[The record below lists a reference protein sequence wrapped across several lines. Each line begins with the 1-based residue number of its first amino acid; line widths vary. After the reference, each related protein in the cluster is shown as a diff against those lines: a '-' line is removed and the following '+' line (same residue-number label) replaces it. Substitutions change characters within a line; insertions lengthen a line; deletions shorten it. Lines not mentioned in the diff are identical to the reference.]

1 MCKST
6 KKQEKN
12 IMRLFTAKSILQ
24 LRTVASAAI
33 VLFILASMSACTNNN
48 AKDYEKLS
56 DRIAI
61 EDMIVKYYVD
71 MSAGKSHDLAQYYT
85 EDALLDVNGVIAKG
99 HEEIEKLYKGVGD
112 GDAPAF
118 SGKMNMLLNNAII
131 DVNGDTA
138 TAWFIWTG
146 VINEDIE
153 GPPRFLEQGREFDE
167 LVKRDGRWYITK
179 RYITADSGAEAWME
193 TYKPRTFR

>member
-1 MCKST
+1 
-6 KKQEKN
+6 
-12 IMRLFTAKSILQ
+12 MRLFTAKSILQ

-112 GDAPAF
+112 SDAPAF

>member
-1 MCKST
+1 MRIFST
-6 KKQEKN
+6 KSSFQARTLVFSIAVFFVLTSMWANAEDKIVTQET
-12 IMRLFTAKSILQ
+12 LL
-24 LRTVASAAI
+24 
-33 VLFILASMSACTNNN
+33 
-48 AKDYEKLS
+48 
-56 DRIAI
+56 DRIQI

-85 EDALLDVNGVIAKG
+85 EDSLLDVNGVIAKG
-99 HEEIEKLYKGVGD
+99 RKEIEKLYASVGD
-112 GDAPAF
+112 SGEPAF
-118 SGKMNMLLNNAII
+118 SGKMHMLLNNAII
-131 DVNGDTA
+131 NVDGKKA

-146 VINEDIE
+146 VVNEDIK

-167 LVKRDGRWYITK
+167 LVKKDGRWYIEK